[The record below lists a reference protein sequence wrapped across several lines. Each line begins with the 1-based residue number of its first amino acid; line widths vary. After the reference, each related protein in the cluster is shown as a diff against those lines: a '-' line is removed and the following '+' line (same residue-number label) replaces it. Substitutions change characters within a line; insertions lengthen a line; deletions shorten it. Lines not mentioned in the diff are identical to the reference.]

1 MEIILEQPVLHWVG
15 KRFDFDL
22 TDEPIIYSIINC
34 TPDSFFDG
42 NKYPDVAAVLTQV
55 SQDLANGAQV
65 IEIGGKSTRPNFQ
78 EIGATE
84 ELRRISPI
92 LKAVKQEF
100 PQAIVAVDTT
110 DPVVMRTVLS
120 EFKVDIINDIK
131 GFETTEKLSI
141 IEQFQPSVVVMNNGR
156 DTTNLLEDQMD
167 FFKQKRTQLLQAGLT
182 TAQIAID
189 PGVGFSTSHQAKEN
203 LLRVEMTEKLAKL
216 NMPVMIAISQKGF
229 LSKLFQV
236 VEKERLIPTLIL
248 ECLMIQ
254 DGGRILRVHNSRETK
269 LLLDIMKCYKI

>member
-1 MEIILEQPVLHWVG
+1 MEQQVLHWVG

-42 NKYPDVAAVLTQV
+42 NKYPDLAAVLTQV

-110 DPVVMRTVLS
+110 DSVVMRTVLS
-120 EFKVDIINDIK
+120 KFKVDIINDIK

-156 DTTNLLEDQMD
+156 DTTNLLEDQMA
-167 FFKQKRTQLLQAGLT
+167 FFKQKQTQLLQAGLT

-189 PGVGFSTSHQAKEN
+189 PGVGFSTSHQVKEN
-203 LLRVEMTEKLAKL
+203 LLRVEMTKKLAKL

-236 VEKERLIPTLIL
+236 AEKERLIPTLIL

>member
-1 MEIILEQPVLHWVG
+1 MEQQVLHWVG

-34 TPDSFFDG
+34 TPDSFYDG
-42 NKYPDVAAVLTQV
+42 NKYPDVTAVLTQV

-92 LKAVKQEF
+92 LKAVKQMF

-156 DTTNLLEDQMD
+156 DTTNLLEDQMA

-203 LLRVEMTEKLAKL
+203 LLRVEMTKKLAKL

-236 VEKERLIPTLIL
+236 AEKERLIPNLIL

-254 DGGRILRVHNSRETK
+254 DGGRILRVHNSGETK